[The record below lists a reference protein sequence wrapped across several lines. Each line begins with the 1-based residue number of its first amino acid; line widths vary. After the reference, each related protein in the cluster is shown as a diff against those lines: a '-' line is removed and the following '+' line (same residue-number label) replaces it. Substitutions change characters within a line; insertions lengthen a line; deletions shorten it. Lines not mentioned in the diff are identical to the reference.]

1 MNTSGGI
8 ASAIEDIQK
17 RKEGSDSMGEGGIG
31 NLLIGEGGLL
41 FDTSSPKT
49 MAVDAGILALTAFPP
64 AAIAARL
71 IQAGYKGAKLTK
83 ALNQVKKIQESV
95 PKTGLGFKGSGRTPT
110 FMQLSAPEE
119 IAALSSMADGG
130 VVHASLGTFAS
141 SLTNRIRKILDKD
154 KKKKDDA
161 PEKKD
166 SDVVEA
172 GSGEI
177 TKKGLSFKKLLGYG
191 VPARIITA
199 LGISSFGGGEEL
211 SDPDDLRKL
220 STSLSVDD
228 DNAGVGDQ
236 NFTPKDLSGVKGDTL
251 GKYSLGVLR
260 QMKDE
265 SGNPKYN
272 YDSATGKLT
281 DKDGNRPTFL
291 DYVKSFG
298 SGYLEKVSE
307 DPDFA
312 KKMMAGFAAMGRGRE
327 GPVPL
332 SPLGI
337 SEFTEGYLGADLA
350 LQEAKPADQKL
361 LEYLKQNPDQL
372 NAYLKGKAAEAGNIS
387 DLLGQT
393 ESIDELYRS
402 AIQDAL
408 DTIPEYAK
416 LNVRPSDLELFYVT
430 GDKKGQRIG
439 RTDIS
444 AIVQEGGKVDFTNIG
459 VRPNAKARARLG
471 IDKE

>member
-1 MNTSGGI
+1 
-8 ASAIEDIQK
+8 
-17 RKEGSDSMGEGGIG
+17 
-31 NLLIGEGGLL
+31 
-41 FDTSSPKT
+41 
-49 MAVDAGILALTAFPP
+49 
-64 AAIAARL
+64 
-71 IQAGYKGAKLTK
+71 
-83 ALNQVKKIQESV
+83 
-95 PKTGLGFKGSGRTPT
+95 
-110 FMQLSAPEE
+110 
-119 IAALSSMADGG
+119 
-130 VVHASLGTFAS
+130 
-141 SLTNRIRKILDKD
+141 
-154 KKKKDDA
+154 
-161 PEKKD
+161 
-166 SDVVEA
+166 
-172 GSGEI
+172 
-177 TKKGLSFKKLLGYG
+177 
-191 VPARIITA
+191 
-199 LGISSFGGGEEL
+199 
-211 SDPDDLRKL
+211 
-220 STSLSVDD
+220 
-228 DNAGVGDQ
+228 
-236 NFTPKDLSGVKGDTL
+236 
-251 GKYSLGVLR
+251 
-260 QMKDE
+260 
-265 SGNPKYN
+265 
-272 YDSATGKLT
+272 
-281 DKDGNRPTFL
+281 
-291 DYVKSFG
+291 
-298 SGYLEKVSE
+298 
-307 DPDFA
+307 
-312 KKMMAGFAAMGRGRE
+312 MMAGFAAMGRGRE

>member
-31 NLLIGEGGLL
+31 DLLIGEGGLL

-191 VPARIITA
+191 VPASLITA

-228 DNAGVGDQ
+228 DNAGVGDHPDVME
-236 NFTPKDLSGVKGDTL
+236 TIDKMIGEVA
-251 GKYSLGVLR
+251 
-260 QMKDE
+260 E
-265 SGNPKYN
+265 
-272 YDSATGKLT
+272 YDDKL
-281 DKDGNRPTFL
+281 
-291 DYVKSFG
+291 
-298 SGYLEKVSE
+298 
-307 DPDFA
+307 
-312 KKMMAGFAAMGRGRE
+312 M
-327 GPVPL
+327 
-332 SPLGI
+332 
-337 SEFTEGYLGADLA
+337 
-350 LQEAKPADQKL
+350 
-361 LEYLKQNPDQL
+361 
-372 NAYLKGKAAEAGNIS
+372 
-387 DLLGQT
+387 
-393 ESIDELYRS
+393 
-402 AIQDAL
+402 AL
-408 DTIPEYAK
+408 D
-416 LNVRPSDLELFYVT
+416 NLFNSSPP
-430 GDKKGQRIG
+430 RI
-439 RTDIS
+439 
-444 AIVQEGGKVDFTNIG
+444 
-459 VRPNAKARARLG
+459 
-471 IDKE
+471 